1 MLQDE
6 QLKDEF
12 VEILKPELKQET
24 LTDELLEKISSGS
37 GRWFLPDDTNV
48 AVCDSCKR
56 YSFLNSITGEKC
68 DKCGKTFTKIIL
80 AGNLPDDYDMNL

>member
-37 GRWFLPDDTNV
+37 GR
-48 AVCDSCKR
+48 
-56 YSFLNSITGEKC
+56 
-68 DKCGKTFTKIIL
+68 
-80 AGNLPDDYDMNL
+80 

>member
-48 AVCDSCKR
+48 AVCDGCKR
-56 YSFLNSITGEKC
+56 YSFLNSITDEKC
-68 DKCGKTFTKIIL
+68 DNVVRLLLK
-80 AGNLPDDYDMNL
+80 